1 MKNNNKFRLDV
12 WGAITL
18 GTIALYALFLLY
30 PMAYLIRQSVLDPDT
45 GGFTLAY
52 FTKFFSKSYYFDTL
66 INSFKVSITATVLS
80 IAIGTPLAYLFTIFK
95 IKGKSVLNILIVV
108 ASMSAPFIG
117 AYSWILLLGRSG
129 VITAFFKNLGIAI
142 PDIYGF
148 GGIVLVMTLQLFPL
162 VFLLVLGMILF
173 TVVGNLR
180 TWSKNN
186 ASPRLTVPATV
197 VAKRMNVSRHHTA
210 NAGNMTGAHGYTSTS
225 ATTYYVTFQVE
236 SGDRM
241 ELRLSGTEYGQL
253 AEGDTGKLSFQ
264 GTRYLGFEWKDG

>member
-45 GGFTLAY
+45 GSFTLAY

-162 VFLLVLGMILF
+162 VP
-173 TVVGNLR
+173 
-180 TWSKNN
+180 S
-186 ASPRLTVPATV
+186 
-197 VAKRMNVSRHHTA
+197 
-210 NAGNMTGAHGYTSTS
+210 HG
-225 ATTYYVTFQVE
+225 
-236 SGDRM
+236 
-241 ELRLSGTEYGQL
+241 
-253 AEGDTGKLSFQ
+253 
-264 GTRYLGFEWKDG
+264 

>member
-45 GGFTLAY
+45 GSFTLAY

-129 VITAFFKNLGIAI
+129 IITTFFKNLGIAI

-162 VFLLVLGMILF
+162 VFLYAKGALKNIDNSLIEAAENLGCSSK
-173 TVVGNLR
+173 
-180 TWSKNN
+180 WSC
-186 ASPRLTVPATV
+186 P
-197 VAKRMNVSRHHTA
+197 
-210 NAGNMTGAHGYTSTS
+210 
-225 ATTYYVTFQVE
+225 
-236 SGDRM
+236 
-241 ELRLSGTEYGQL
+241 
-253 AEGDTGKLSFQ
+253 
-264 GTRYLGFEWKDG
+264 

>member
-45 GGFTLAY
+45 GSFTLAY

-95 IKGKSVLNILIVV
+95 IKGKPVLNILIVV

-117 AYSWILLLGRSG
+117 ATHGSCCWAAAVSLPHSSKTSASHPGH
-129 VITAFFKNLGIAI
+129 
-142 PDIYGF
+142 
-148 GGIVLVMTLQLFPL
+148 
-162 VFLLVLGMILF
+162 
-173 TVVGNLR
+173 LR
-180 TWSKNN
+180 LRRHR
-186 ASPRLTVPATV
+186 AGHDAPAVPAGV
-197 VAKRMNVSRHHTA
+197 PLR
-210 NAGNMTGAHGYTSTS
+210 
-225 ATTYYVTFQVE
+225 QVH
-236 SGDRM
+236 
-241 ELRLSGTEYGQL
+241 
-253 AEGDTGKLSFQ
+253 
-264 GTRYLGFEWKDG
+264 

>member
-129 VITAFFKNLGIAI
+129 VITTFFKNL
-142 PDIYGF
+142 
-148 GGIVLVMTLQLFPL
+148 
-162 VFLLVLGMILF
+162 
-173 TVVGNLR
+173 
-180 TWSKNN
+180 
-186 ASPRLTVPATV
+186 ASP
-197 VAKRMNVSRHHTA
+197 SR
-210 NAGNMTGAHGYTSTS
+210 TSTAS
-225 ATTYYVTFQVE
+225 AA
-236 SGDRM
+236 SCW
-241 ELRLSGTEYGQL
+241 S
-253 AEGDTGKLSFQ
+253 
-264 GTRYLGFEWKDG
+264 

>member
-95 IKGKSVLNILIVV
+95 LSLIH
-108 ASMSAPFIG
+108 I
-117 AYSWILLLGRSG
+117 
-129 VITAFFKNLGIAI
+129 
-142 PDIYGF
+142 
-148 GGIVLVMTLQLFPL
+148 
-162 VFLLVLGMILF
+162 
-173 TVVGNLR
+173 
-180 TWSKNN
+180 
-186 ASPRLTVPATV
+186 
-197 VAKRMNVSRHHTA
+197 
-210 NAGNMTGAHGYTSTS
+210 
-225 ATTYYVTFQVE
+225 
-236 SGDRM
+236 
-241 ELRLSGTEYGQL
+241 
-253 AEGDTGKLSFQ
+253 
-264 GTRYLGFEWKDG
+264 

>member
-18 GTIALYALFLLY
+18 VTIALYALFLLY
-30 PMAYLIRQSVLDPDT
+30 PMAYLIRQSVMDPDT

-129 VITAFFKNLGIAI
+129 VITTFLKNFGIAI
-142 PDIYGF
+142 PEIYGSSARA
-148 GGIVLVMTLQLFPL
+148 TAPSPSSSTPSSSTRSAAATALQPP
-162 VFLLVLGMILF
+162 
-173 TVVGNLR
+173 
-180 TWSKNN
+180 SPSSPSS
-186 ASPRLTVPATV
+186 SPRWSSS
-197 VAKRMNVSRHHTA
+197 SR
-210 NAGNMTGAHGYTSTS
+210 ST
-225 ATTYYVTFQVE
+225 FP
-236 SGDRM
+236 
-241 ELRLSGTEYGQL
+241 
-253 AEGDTGKLSFQ
+253 
-264 GTRYLGFEWKDG
+264 TRTPSR

>member
-1 MKNNNKFRLDV
+1 MEIVEESSIGEGLKKGEKVLLKVKKEKINVFTKDGGTNLIRSDAYENNNKFRLDV

-95 IKGKSVLNILIVV
+95 IKGKPVLNILIVV

-129 VITAFFKNLGIAI
+129 IITTFFKNL
-142 PDIYGF
+142 
-148 GGIVLVMTLQLFPL
+148 
-162 VFLLVLGMILF
+162 
-173 TVVGNLR
+173 
-180 TWSKNN
+180 
-186 ASPRLTVPATV
+186 ASP
-197 VAKRMNVSRHHTA
+197 SR
-210 NAGNMTGAHGYTSTS
+210 TSTAS
-225 ATTYYVTFQVE
+225 AA
-236 SGDRM
+236 SCW
-241 ELRLSGTEYGQL
+241 S
-253 AEGDTGKLSFQ
+253 
-264 GTRYLGFEWKDG
+264 

>member
-129 VITAFFKNLGIAI
+129 VITAFFKKPRHRHPGH
-142 PDIYGF
+142 
-148 GGIVLVMTLQLFPL
+148 
-162 VFLLVLGMILF
+162 
-173 TVVGNLR
+173 LR
-180 TWSKNN
+180 LWRHR
-186 ASPRLTVPATV
+186 AGHDAPAVPAGV
-197 VAKRMNVSRHHTA
+197 P
-210 NAGNMTGAHGYTSTS
+210 
-225 ATTYYVTFQVE
+225 
-236 SGDRM
+236 
-241 ELRLSGTEYGQL
+241 LRQGCIEEYRQL
-253 AEGDTGKLSFQ
+253 PHRGG
-264 GTRYLGFEWKDG
+264 

>member
-18 GTIALYALFLLY
+18 VTIALYALFLLY
-30 PMAYLIRQSVLDPDT
+30 PMAYLIRQSVMDPDT

-129 VITAFFKNLGIAI
+129 VITTFFKEPRHRHPGH
-142 PDIYGF
+142 
-148 GGIVLVMTLQLFPL
+148 
-162 VFLLVLGMILF
+162 
-173 TVVGNLR
+173 LR
-180 TWSKNN
+180 LRRHR
-186 ASPRLTVPATV
+186 AGHDAPAVPAGV
-197 VAKRMNVSRHHTA
+197 P
-210 NAGNMTGAHGYTSTS
+210 
-225 ATTYYVTFQVE
+225 
-236 SGDRM
+236 
-241 ELRLSGTEYGQL
+241 LRQGRAEEHRQL
-253 AEGDTGKLSFQ
+253 PHRGG
-264 GTRYLGFEWKDG
+264 

>member
-129 VITAFFKNLGIAI
+129 VITAFFK
-142 PDIYGF
+142 
-148 GGIVLVMTLQLFPL
+148 T
-162 VFLLVLGMILF
+162 
-173 TVVGNLR
+173 
-180 TWSKNN
+180 S
-186 ASPRLTVPATV
+186 ASP
-197 VAKRMNVSRHHTA
+197 SR
-210 NAGNMTGAHGYTSTS
+210 TSTAS
-225 ATTYYVTFQVE
+225 AA
-236 SGDRM
+236 SC
-241 ELRLSGTEYGQL
+241 
-253 AEGDTGKLSFQ
+253 
-264 GTRYLGFEWKDG
+264 WP

>member
-18 GTIALYALFLLY
+18 GTIALYVLFLLY

-117 AYSWILLLGRSG
+117 ATHGSCCWAAVVSSPPSSKPRHR
-129 VITAFFKNLGIAI
+129 I

-162 VFLLVLGMILF
+162 VFLY
-173 TVVGNLR
+173 
-180 TWSKNN
+180 
-186 ASPRLTVPATV
+186 
-197 VAKRMNVSRHHTA
+197 AKCI
-210 NAGNMTGAHGYTSTS
+210 
-225 ATTYYVTFQVE
+225 E
-236 SGDRM
+236 
-241 ELRLSGTEYGQL
+241 EYRQL
-253 AEGDTGKLSFQ
+253 PHRGG
-264 GTRYLGFEWKDG
+264 

>member
-30 PMAYLIRQSVLDPDT
+30 PMAYLIRQSVLDPDS

-129 VITAFFKNLGIAI
+129 IITTFFRTSASHPGH
-142 PDIYGF
+142 
-148 GGIVLVMTLQLFPL
+148 
-162 VFLLVLGMILF
+162 
-173 TVVGNLR
+173 LR
-180 TWSKNN
+180 LRRHR
-186 ASPRLTVPATV
+186 AGHDAPAVPAGV
-197 VAKRMNVSRHHTA
+197 PLRQGCAEEHRQLPYR
-210 NAGNMTGAHGYTSTS
+210 
-225 ATTYYVTFQVE
+225 
-236 SGDRM
+236 SG
-241 ELRLSGTEYGQL
+241 
-253 AEGDTGKLSFQ
+253 
-264 GTRYLGFEWKDG
+264 

>member
-18 GTIALYALFLLY
+18 VTIALYALFLLY
-30 PMAYLIRQSVLDPDT
+30 PMAYLIRQSVMDPDT

-95 IKGKSVLNILIVV
+95 IKGKGVLNILIVV

-129 VITAFFKNLGIAI
+129 VITTFFKDLGIVVLRPARVFRKPEG
-142 PDIYGF
+142 PD
-148 GGIVLVMTLQLFPL
+148 LRSLQPG
-162 VFLLVLGMILF
+162 VR
-173 TVVGNLR
+173 LR
-180 TWSKNN
+180 RHR
-186 ASPRLTVPATV
+186 AGHDAPAVPAGV
-197 VAKRMNVSRHHTA
+197 P
-210 NAGNMTGAHGYTSTS
+210 
-225 ATTYYVTFQVE
+225 
-236 SGDRM
+236 
-241 ELRLSGTEYGQL
+241 LRQGRAEEHRQL
-253 AEGDTGKLSFQ
+253 PHRGG
-264 GTRYLGFEWKDG
+264 

>member
-18 GTIALYALFLLY
+18 VTIALYALFLLY
-30 PMAYLIRQSVLDPDT
+30 PMAYLIRQSVMDPDT

-95 IKGKSVLNILIVV
+95 IKGKGVLNILIVV

-129 VITAFFKNLGIAI
+129 VITKALASIGIKI
-142 PDIYGF
+142 GSIYGF
-148 GGIVLVMTLQLFPL
+148 NGI
-162 VFLLVLGMILF
+162 LLVQAF
-173 TVVGNLR
+173 QSVGTFWANQSDKRLR
-180 TWSKNN
+180 K
-186 ASPRLTVPATV
+186 
-197 VAKRMNVSRHHTA
+197 
-210 NAGNMTGAHGYTSTS
+210 
-225 ATTYYVTFQVE
+225 
-236 SGDRM
+236 
-241 ELRLSGTEYGQL
+241 
-253 AEGDTGKLSFQ
+253 
-264 GTRYLGFEWKDG
+264 